1 MTHMA
6 PSVTGL
12 IAETENAKPAINNG
26 QAHAMHPKL
35 RQSTTPTKAA
45 DGTQRGTILLPDGT
59 RIDRPV
65 FEPNTQQY
73 TRVPPH
79 LMQADGTPNYL
90 TMSLTSNVYSILPAS
105 GTPLTPAVSLSN
117 RLGAQVLFK
126 REDLTPVF
134 SFKIRGAYNMMSQ
147 LTEEERWRGV
157 VACSAG
163 QFALAKGART
173 TRPADI
179 SSGNHLS
186 TKGNHAQGVA
196 ISGREL
202 GIACTIVMP
211 LNTPSIK
218 YTNVDRLGAKVVL
231 HGADFDEAK
240 RECARLAK
248 VHGLTIIPPFD
259 DPYVIAGQGTCGVEM
274 LRQTDV
280 SKLDA
285 VFVPVGGGGFLAG
298 VAAYVKAVAPP
309 HVKVIGVETY
319 DADCLAQTLRA
330 GQRITLTE
338 VGLFADGT
346 AVRQMGEE
354 TVRLCAQLVDEIVL
368 VSNDELCAAI
378 KDVFEGMKKY
388 IVQNNLVGKGR
399 RFISIVSGANLN
411 FSRLRFISDRA
422 ELGEGKEAM
431 LRVIIPEQ
439 QGAFLALHS
448 VIHPRAVTEFVYRYS
463 SPKRAFIFLSFYLS
477 TPRVAPVV
485 PQSTA
490 GNSPTTSGASTPI
503 PTPHQ
508 LRQQEL
514 STIMTTLSNK
524 GMSPLDISDNEMAKS
539 HARYLVGGRKTVENE
554 RVFRF
559 EFPERPGALRKF
571 LEEVEKMKFNISL
584 FHYRNQGGDVG
595 KILAGI
601 QVDPTRSKEFDQG
614 LENLGYPFVEETNN
628 QVYRDFLD
636 EDGDE

>member
-1 MTHMA
+1 MTTSVS
-6 PSVTGL
+6 PSVKGL
-12 IAETENAKPAINNG
+12 VAETENTKPAINSDSTVRSRAKANG
-26 QAHAMHPKL
+26 TSSRDHSSSGQD
-35 RQSTTPTKAA
+35 S
-45 DGTQRGTILLPDGT
+45 ILLPDGS
-59 RIDRPV
+59 RISRPH
-65 FEPNTQQY
+65 FEPNKDQF

-79 LMQADGTPNYL
+79 MLLPDGTPNYL
-90 TMSLTSNVYSILPAS
+90 TMALTSNVYSILPAS
-105 GTPLTPAVSLSN
+105 GTPLTPAVSLST

-134 SFKIRGAYNMMSQ
+134 SFKIRGAYNMMTQ

-163 QFALAKGART
+163 
-173 TRPADI
+173 
-179 SSGNHLS
+179 
-186 TKGNHAQGVA
+186 NHAQGVA
-196 ISGREL
+196 IAGREL

-218 YTNVDRLGAKVVL
+218 YQNVDRLGAKVVL

-240 RECARLAK
+240 KECARLAK

-259 DPYVIAGQGTCGVEM
+259 DPYVIAGQATCGVEI

-298 VAAYVKAVAPP
+298 VAAYIKSVAPP
-309 HVKVIGVETY
+309 HVKVIGVETH
-319 DADCLAQTLRA
+319 DADCLAQTLKA
-330 GQRITLTE
+330 GQRIMLNE

-354 TVRLCAQLVDEIVL
+354 TVRLCAKLVDEIVL

-378 KDVFEGMKKY
+378 KDVFEDTRSAPEPSGALAVAGMKKY

-399 RFISIVSGANLN
+399 RFVSIVSGANLN

-431 LRVIIPEQ
+431 LRVIIPEKP
-439 QGAFLALHS
+439 GAFLALHS

-477 TPRVAPVV
+477 TPRVAVQPAG
-485 PQSTA
+485 TA
-490 GNSPTTSGASTPI
+490 TPPGSATPI
-503 PTPHQ
+503 QTPQQ

-514 STIMTTLSNK
+514 SSIMTTLTSK

-539 HARYLVGGRKTVENE
+539 HARYLVGGRKAVPNE

-601 QVDPTRSKEFDQG
+601 QVDPVHSAEFEKG
-614 LENLGYPFVEETNN
+614 LDNLGYPFVEETNN

-636 EDGDE
+636 DVDDDE